1 MQPTRT
7 RFIVLSGLCGAAALA
22 YLTRNAVGTA
32 ESSMRADLGLTRE
45 QSGWVLS
52 SFFWPYAL
60 CQIPAAALAQ
70 RLGARRALPL
80 FAVLWSLS
88 SAAFAAGSLGVMIG
102 ARVFMGVAQA
112 GLVPVGLSVMARW
125 FPRTGQGSASGG
137 FSSFMSVGG
146 ILAGPLAAWL
156 VITCG
161 WRWMFALY
169 ALPGLV
175 WALWFAGWFRNYPA
189 QHPSVNEAELNLI
202 DPQEMPRASAAP
214 QRHPPVPWR
223 QLLTSPAMGCICA
236 QQFCRA
242 AGYIF
247 FASWFATYLQEA
259 RGVTIL
265 NSGWMTSLPLVADV
279 TGCLVGGFL
288 SDAVLRW
295 TGSQRLARQGI
306 SAISLMLCAGLIF
319 SAWLVGQ
326 PLLAVL
332 VISAGMFCAAVANPC
347 AAATVMSI
355 GGAHVAAVSGTMN
368 MCGNFGAAAF
378 PIVVPWLLHHAGGW
392 NAVLLGFAGLHLVAA
407 VFWVLLK
414 TEGRV
419 FGEVTAEG

>member
-175 WALWFAGWFRNYPA
+175 WALWFAGWFRNSPA
-189 QHPSVNEAELNLI
+189 QHPSVNE
-202 DPQEMPRASAAP
+202 
-214 QRHPPVPWR
+214 
-223 QLLTSPAMGCICA
+223 
-236 QQFCRA
+236 